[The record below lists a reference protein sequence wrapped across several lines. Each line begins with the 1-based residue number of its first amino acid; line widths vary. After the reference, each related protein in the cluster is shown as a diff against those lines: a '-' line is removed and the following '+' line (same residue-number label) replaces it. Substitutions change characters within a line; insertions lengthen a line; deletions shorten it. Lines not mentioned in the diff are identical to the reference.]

1 MMIQK
6 ILTGIIGLTVAGGL
20 SAQNTTNTPTSMY
33 GLGEIAASDG
43 GKYAGLGSAGIAL
56 NRRGFMNTQN
66 PACISSMDTTC
77 FVYDIGMTG
86 SYSRYSMLGDFSTA
100 ETGNPSRV
108 SLGLRLLPGWYA
120 MVGVAPY
127 SSVGYMIKSAQ
138 EVEGTNGGQVSSLF
152 EGTGGLYKLY
162 LTNAFLIGRKIS
174 LGVNLGMI
182 SGTVQQTETQESAIV
197 TRKSEKGAFYVDFG
211 LHYALSKNWS
221 VGGVYGFSTR
231 LKQNGSLT
239 YENSSTDDDLDVN
252 LYNEKQFIPQRIG
265 GGLTFENK
273 RWVVTG
279 DYSWMQW
286 SRNHSSVS
294 SVKYIDQHRANL
306 GTVFIMPSRKPN
318 PVELMMGVGYSNSY
332 VVLKQGKMYNLD
344 LSAGAAFPIRETV
357 VSLGVTWRKQM
368 NSRSNLMQEDRLT
381 LNLNITFG
389 EKLSRGKIF

>member
-1 MMIQK
+1 VENEDVPVRE
-6 ILTGIIGLTVAGGL
+6 LPPNGV
-20 SAQNTTNTPTSMY
+20 Y
-33 GLGEIAASDG
+33 
-43 GKYAGLGSAGIAL
+43 
-56 NRRGFMNTQN
+56 
-66 PACISSMDTTC
+66 C

-86 SYSRYSMLGDFSTA
+86 YSMLGDFSTA
-100 ETGNPSRV
+100 ETG
-108 SLGLRLLPGWYA
+108 
-120 MVGVAPY
+120 
-127 SSVGYMIKSAQ
+127 
-138 EVEGTNGGQVSSLF
+138 
-152 EGTGGLYKLY
+152 
-162 LTNAFLIGRKIS
+162 
-174 LGVNLGMI
+174 
-182 SGTVQQTETQESAIV
+182 
-197 TRKSEKGAFYVDFG
+197 
-211 LHYALSKNWS
+211 
-221 VGGVYGFSTR
+221 
-231 LKQNGSLT
+231 
-239 YENSSTDDDLDVN
+239 N

-344 LSAGAAFPIRETV
+344 ISAGAAFPIRETV